1 MNKIKALEFKF
12 IKKGDLIY
20 QDGPILSHF
29 VNTLNQDYLFYWVDC
44 DEKFNKWLVFPVTKK
59 DLNEFFNKKLQLLNL
74 ISNVYTGFVYLIDIN
89 NDIEYENIYTCNSN
103 KIQEDYLPSD
113 ESFFDEENYE
123 IYSLELRK
131 SIEEFLYYEEL
142 DLKRSIFSIRIYD
155 EQVINNSIRLQRANK
170 VVSFIREFIRD
181 VAEFTYEKNVSF
193 SKFSTEAQR
202 YLNNCLLP
210 IPQHG
215 SFIFDIKLPTPE
227 EVEINSKQLN
237 LLEDKEFFTV
247 DRVNNN
253 IINFLKFAVEK
264 IITNPEFKAD
274 NENNIDIFLSEN
286 KNFINI
292 DILGKIKSLYAES
305 SIRDMDFILTKNNI
319 SEIVKSRDIADE
331 KIHKLGAFIKIIEE
345 ICFSEDDI
353 NFIGKVVNL
362 KSEDIEEDENQVT
375 IYSLNTDTGETIKIE
390 SLLSKSDYFKALE
403 AHKKK
408 SDVRIIGKA
417 KRMKT
422 KYKVLE
428 LKEFNII

>member
-155 EQVINNSIRLQRANK
+155 EQVINNSIRLQ
-170 VVSFIREFIRD
+170 I
-181 VAEFTYEKNVSF
+181 
-193 SKFSTEAQR
+193 
-202 YLNNCLLP
+202 
-210 IPQHG
+210 
-215 SFIFDIKLPTPE
+215 
-227 EVEINSKQLN
+227 
-237 LLEDKEFFTV
+237 
-247 DRVNNN
+247 
-253 IINFLKFAVEK
+253 
-264 IITNPEFKAD
+264 
-274 NENNIDIFLSEN
+274 
-286 KNFINI
+286 
-292 DILGKIKSLYAES
+292 
-305 SIRDMDFILTKNNI
+305 
-319 SEIVKSRDIADE
+319 
-331 KIHKLGAFIKIIEE
+331 
-345 ICFSEDDI
+345 
-353 NFIGKVVNL
+353 
-362 KSEDIEEDENQVT
+362 
-375 IYSLNTDTGETIKIE
+375 
-390 SLLSKSDYFKALE
+390 
-403 AHKKK
+403 
-408 SDVRIIGKA
+408 
-417 KRMKT
+417 
-422 KYKVLE
+422 
-428 LKEFNII
+428 